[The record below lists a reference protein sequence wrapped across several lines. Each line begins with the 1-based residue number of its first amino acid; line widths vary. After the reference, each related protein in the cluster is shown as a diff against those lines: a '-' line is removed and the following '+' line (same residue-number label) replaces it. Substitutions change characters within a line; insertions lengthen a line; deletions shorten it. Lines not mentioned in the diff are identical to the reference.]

1 MHWLLL
7 FALSVGAIALTWLG
21 YPLLLWLRARSALPP
36 EAVGIPAHWPTLSI
50 IVVAHNEAAAITRK
64 LQNVLALD
72 YPADRIEVVL
82 VCDGSAD
89 GTEAAARTLA
99 DPRLT
104 VLGFAQR
111 RGKAAC
117 LNDAVEAARGD
128 VLMFCDVRQRIET
141 SAAALLVARLLQP
154 GVGVV
159 GGELAFEP
167 DAVQGFGH
175 TVDAYWRYEKQ
186 VRALESASGSVVGVS
201 GALYVMRRADY
212 TPIPPG
218 TILDDVLIPMRRA
231 MAGDRVLF
239 EAGAIAWDAPV
250 TDVEHESRRKVRTL
264 AGNFQ
269 LLALEPR
276 LLNPFAN
283 PLFLRLVG
291 HKLLRLSGPLWLA
304 LALFAHLMLA
314 RYSSFWALLLLPHL
328 GAWALGL
335 LAPALPVLKR
345 LPLAG
350 LVTGFVQMQVCV
362 LRGFVDI
369 LRKPAQDIW
378 KTR

>member
-36 EAVGIPAHWPTLSI
+36 EAVGVPAHWPTLSI

-82 VCDGSAD
+82 VCDGSTD
-89 GTEAAARTLA
+89 GTEAAARALA

-104 VLGFAQR
+104 VLGFVQR

-141 SAAALLVARLLQP
+141 SAAGLLVARLLQP

-167 DAVQGFGH
+167 EALAGLRPHRRCLLALRKAGPRAGVRQRFGG
-175 TVDAYWRYEKQ
+175 RRQ
-186 VRALESASGSVVGVS
+186 RRPVRHASRRLHADSARDDSR
-201 GALYVMRRADY
+201 RRAD
-212 TPIPPG
+212 T
-218 TILDDVLIPMRRA
+218 
-231 MAGDRVLF
+231 
-239 EAGAIAWDAPV
+239 DA
-250 TDVEHESRRKVRTL
+250 
-264 AGNFQ
+264 
-269 LLALEPR
+269 
-276 LLNPFAN
+276 
-283 PLFLRLVG
+283 
-291 HKLLRLSGPLWLA
+291 
-304 LALFAHLMLA
+304 A
-314 RYSSFWALLLLPHL
+314 RD
-328 GAWALGL
+328 G
-335 LAPALPVLKR
+335 R
-345 LPLAG
+345 
-350 LVTGFVQMQVCV
+350 
-362 LRGFVDI
+362 
-369 LRKPAQDIW
+369 
-378 KTR
+378 

>member
-1 MHWLLL
+1 
-7 FALSVGAIALTWLG
+7 
-21 YPLLLWLRARSALPP
+21 
-36 EAVGIPAHWPTLSI
+36 
-50 IVVAHNEAAAITRK
+50 VVAHNEAAAITRK

-82 VCDGSAD
+82 VCDGSTD
-89 GTEAAARTLA
+89 GTEAAARALA

-104 VLGFAQR
+104 VLGFVQR

-141 SAAALLVARLLQP
+141 SAAGLLVARLLQP

-167 DAVQGFGH
+167 EALEGFGH
-175 TVDAYWRYEKQ
+175 TIDAYWRYEKQ

-212 TPIPPG
+212 SAIPAE

-239 EAGAIAWDAPV
+239 EAGAIAWDTPV

-276 LLNPFAN
+276 VLNPFAN

-314 RYSSFWALLLLPHL
+314 RYSSFLALLLVPHL

-335 LAPALPVLKR
+335 LAPALPALKR

>member
-21 YPLLLWLRARSALPP
+21 YPLLLWLRARSAPPP
-36 EAVGIPAHWPTLSI
+36 EAVGVPAHWPTLSI
-50 IVVAHNEAAAITRK
+50 IVVAYNEATAITRK
-64 LQNVLALD
+64 LRNVLALD

-82 VCDGSAD
+82 VCDGSTD

-99 DPRLT
+99 DPRLI

-117 LNDAVEAARGD
+117 LNDAVAAARGD

-141 SAAALLVARLLQP
+141 SAAGLLVARLLQP

-167 DAVQGFGH
+167 EALEGFGH
-175 TVDAYWRYEKQ
+175 TIDAYWRYEKQ

-212 TPIPPG
+212 SAIPAE

-239 EAGAIAWDAPV
+239 EAGAIAWDTPV

-276 LLNPFAN
+276 VLNPFAN

-314 RYSSFWALLLLPHL
+314 RYSSFWALLLVPHL

-335 LAPALPVLKR
+335 LAPALPALKR

>member
-21 YPLLLWLRARSALPP
+21 YPLLLWLRARSALPQ

-64 LQNVLALD
+64 LKNVLALD

-314 RYSSFWALLLLPHL
+314 RYSSFWALLLLPHF

-335 LAPALPVLKR
+335 LAPALPALKR

>member
-1 MHWLLL
+1 
-7 FALSVGAIALTWLG
+7 
-21 YPLLLWLRARSALPP
+21 
-36 EAVGIPAHWPTLSI
+36 
-50 IVVAHNEAAAITRK
+50 
-64 LQNVLALD
+64 
-72 YPADRIEVVL
+72 
-82 VCDGSAD
+82 
-89 GTEAAARTLA
+89 
-99 DPRLT
+99 
-104 VLGFAQR
+104 
-111 RGKAAC
+111 
-117 LNDAVEAARGD
+117 
-128 VLMFCDVRQRIET
+128 
-141 SAAALLVARLLQP
+141 
-154 GVGVV
+154 
-159 GGELAFEP
+159 
-167 DAVQGFGH
+167 
-175 TVDAYWRYEKQ
+175 
-186 VRALESASGSVVGVS
+186 
-201 GALYVMRRADY
+201 
-212 TPIPPG
+212 
-218 TILDDVLIPMRRA
+218 MRRA

-276 LLNPFAN
+276 LLNPSAN

-335 LAPALPVLKR
+335 LAPALPALKR

>member
-36 EAVGIPAHWPTLSI
+36 EAVGVPAHWPTLSI

-82 VCDGSAD
+82 VCDGSTD
-89 GTEAAARTLA
+89 GTEAAARALA

-104 VLGFAQR
+104 VLGFVQR

-314 RYSSFWALLLLPHL
+314 RYSSFWALMLVPHL